1 MSSRMSFQ
9 CMFYILMNK
18 IVAAVCAWL
27 LPVIRMNT
35 KCNMAL
41 VYLEPAGTSMLKV
54 ARAGLDVVLPT
65 VILFRLLTSA
75 CQEGIF
81 FVVM

>member
-9 CMFYILMNK
+9 CMFYIPMNR

-35 KCNMAL
+35 KCNIAFFESIWRQQ
-41 VYLEPAGTSMLKV
+41 VPA
-54 ARAGLDVVLPT
+54 
-65 VILFRLLTSA
+65 
-75 CQEGIF
+75 C
-81 FVVM
+81 